1 MSFAISFYDLSVWV
15 HVSAVVVGLGTTF
28 VGAVSFPLAMR
39 AGTRY
44 LPYAHELQLVISQ
57 RITGPALGLIIVTGV
72 YQTIDADWGFGS
84 FWISATFA
92 IVIVLGAMQGVYF
105 TPTDRKLGAMA
116 TREVEATGSVSEDYQ
131 RQARREALIGAIA
144 GLLVI
149 AAVFLMVTKPG
160 A

>member
-1 MSFAISFYDLSVWV
+1 MTFAISLYDLSVWV
-15 HVSAVVVGLGTTF
+15 HISAVVVGLGTTF
-28 VGAVSFPLAMR
+28 VGAVSFPLALR
-39 AGTRY
+39 AGAQH
-44 LPYAHELQLVISQ
+44 LPYVHELQLVISQ
-57 RITGPALGLIIVTGV
+57 RLSGPALGLIILTGI

-105 TPTDRKLGAMA
+105 TPTDRKLGALA
-116 TREVEATGSVSEDYQ
+116 ARELEATGTVSDDYQ
-131 RQARREALIGAIA
+131 RQARREALMGAIA
-144 GLLVI
+144 GVLVI

>member
-1 MSFAISFYDLSVWV
+1 MTFAISLYDLSVWV
-15 HVSAVVVGLGTTF
+15 HVSAVVVGLGATF
-28 VGAVSFPLAMR
+28 VGAISFPLALR
-39 AGTRY
+39 AGARH
-44 LPYAHELQLVISQ
+44 LPYAHELQLVINQ
-57 RITGPALGLIIVTGV
+57 RLTGPAFAIIILTGI

-92 IVIVLGAMQGVYF
+92 IVIVLGAMQGIYF
-105 TPTDRKLGAMA
+105 APTDRRLAELSA
-116 TREVEATGSVSEDYQ
+116 RELEANGNVSDDYQ
-131 RQARREALIGAIA
+131 RQARREALVGAVA